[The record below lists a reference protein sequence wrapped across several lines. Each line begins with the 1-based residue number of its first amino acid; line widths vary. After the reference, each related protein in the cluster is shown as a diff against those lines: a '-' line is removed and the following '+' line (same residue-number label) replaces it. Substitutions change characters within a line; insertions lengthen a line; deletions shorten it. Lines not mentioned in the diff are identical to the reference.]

1 MLKKFKVYHERRECE
16 YAIIEA
22 NSAEEAEELADINY
36 SDYNWNDCDGTM
48 EGEILIGET
57 EELED
62 E

>member
-1 MLKKFKVYHERRECE
+1 MKKFKVYYERRECE
-16 YAIIEA
+16 YTIIEA
-22 NSAEEAEELADINY
+22 NSAKEAEELADINY

-48 EGEILIGET
+48 EGEILTGET